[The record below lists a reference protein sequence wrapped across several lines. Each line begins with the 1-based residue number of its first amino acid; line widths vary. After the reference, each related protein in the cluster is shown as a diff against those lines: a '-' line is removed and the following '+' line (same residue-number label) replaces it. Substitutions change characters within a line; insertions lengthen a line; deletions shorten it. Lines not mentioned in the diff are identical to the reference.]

1 MRLIAFL
8 LFFLFSSAQTMAAE
22 DPRQKSYVEIV
33 ADLIAK
39 EEEFAKLLCERIKSD
54 ALWKKVADAL
64 NERAKLVLSVSE
76 KERRSLD
83 LSVKIWKPVWD
94 ELQKIDGIYFRI
106 RSERAEKFPDLRSVL
121 ELTRA
126 VRVLR
131 MCGEELFRDGL
142 LPPVIGAY
150 TTSVIDSDELKQRI
164 NSLSSELKSHD
175 DMWLEIA
182 RNSQNMSAA
191 AVEGRLISTTQNS
204 GLFYPP
210 DLVTKKV
217 WFPMYYLYIGG
228 DKLFANE
235 FDYEKFKSDN
245 DKEIASAVDELKRE
259 RQREAE
265 REAREARDRE
275 MRLAR
280 AREREERIKKI
291 RNGNIKIAQYC
302 SEVSVALIPKDELRG
317 DYYSKDFREIYVRPT
332 NKLYAGFGEIID
344 SDKTTITGLHKN
356 WLPGKGVS
364 GFLLRHNK
372 DTLWLGNNIAYQNT
386 INFVGRYV
394 GNASI
399 SIRSGNDVIRVPL
412 RVYDAI
418 CISNHSFPW

>member
-1 MRLIAFL
+1 MRLIALL
-8 LFFLFSSAQTMAAE
+8 LFSLFSSAQTMAAE
-22 DPRQKSYVEIV
+22 DPRRKSNEEIV
-33 ADLIAK
+33 ADSIAK
-39 EEEFAKLLCERIKSD
+39 EEEFAKLSCERIKSD

-76 KERRSLD
+76 KERRSID
-83 LSVKIWKPVWD
+83 LSVKFGKPVWY
-94 ELQKIDGIYFRI
+94 ELRKIDDIYSRI
-106 RSERAEKFPDLRSVL
+106 RSERAAKVSAFRSAL
-121 ELTRA
+121 GSTRA

-150 TTSVIDSDELKQRI
+150 ARSVIDSDELKQRI
-164 NSLSSELKSHD
+164 NALSSELKSHD

-182 RNSQNMSAA
+182 KNSQNMSAA
-191 AVEGRLISTTQNS
+191 VVEDRLISTTQNS
-204 GLFYPP
+204 GLGRHPNR
-210 DLVTKKV
+210 VTKV
-217 WFPMYYLYIGG
+217 IWFPMHNLYIGG

-245 DKEIASAVDELKRE
+245 DEEIASAVDELKRE

-302 SEVSVALIPKDELRG
+302 SEISVALIPKDELRE
-317 DYYSKDFREIYVRPT
+317 DHYSKDFREVYVRPT
-332 NKLYAGFGEIID
+332 NKLHAGFGEIID

-356 WLPGKGVS
+356 WLPGKIVS

-372 DTLWLGNNIAYQNT
+372 DTLWLSNSITHQNY

-412 RVYDAI
+412 RVYDAM